1 MDGGERLRKA
11 AATNILGTNFAVSSV
26 NILPLIDG
34 IAELLIEIGKLIITA
49 LYRVRL
55 RVLGATTLG

>member
-1 MDGGERLRKA
+1 MRKA
-11 AATNILGTNFAVSSV
+11 AASDILGTDLAVSSV
-26 NILPLIDG
+26 NTMSLIDG